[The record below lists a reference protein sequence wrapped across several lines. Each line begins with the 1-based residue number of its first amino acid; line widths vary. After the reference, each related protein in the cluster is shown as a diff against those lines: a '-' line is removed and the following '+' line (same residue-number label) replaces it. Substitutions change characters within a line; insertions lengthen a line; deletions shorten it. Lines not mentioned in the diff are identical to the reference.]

1 MNAPVAIAPAGAG
14 HFTRVTPGPM
24 VGVPPSVEQVP
35 VDRLTVDPAYQR
47 AIDGAASRRIIV
59 GMVRR
64 WDWSL
69 CLPLVVSRRPDGSL
83 LILDG
88 QHRHAGAV
96 ERGDIPYLPCVIQSS
111 LDLAGEARVFVELN
125 TKRQRLTQGEI
136 FAGMLAA
143 GDELARTVSEMIAAT
158 GWNVRRTSNTAV
170 YKPGDL
176 ECAPMLVKACANKA
190 LGENAVRFALTAL
203 RAAYPDTPVRN
214 AATLLKALFEVFDM
228 LAEAGIASA
237 ELIKAVG
244 AVPPDHWQSRGILH
258 REKAPALSITNAIAA
273 TMIAAAQGHAVPT
286 AIATARP
293 IATAERAVEQFAESA
308 KKSPT
313 ASPAPTIAVT
323 NRLPAMPVSVRTPA
337 ITKNPFGTA
346 DKGWCDQCD
355 QLRSKAAAAACA
367 SRFCKLRPF
376 T

>member
-1 MNAPVAIAPAGAG
+1 MNAPAAIAPASAG

-59 GMVRR
+59 GMVRQ

-111 LDLAGEARVFVELN
+111 LDVAGEARVFVELN
-125 TKRQRLTQGEI
+125 TKRQRLTQAEI
-136 FAGMLAA
+136 FNGMLAA
-143 GDELARTVSEMIAAT
+143 GDEQAKTIADMIAAT
-158 GWNVRRTSNTAV
+158 GWNVRRTSNTAN

-176 ECAPMLVKACANKA
+176 ECAPMLVRALANKA
-190 LGENAVRFALTAL
+190 IGENAVRFALTAL
-203 RAAYPDTPVRN
+203 RAAYPDAPVRH
-214 AATLLKALFEVFDM
+214 AATLLKALFEVFDAM
-228 LAEAGIASA
+228 AEAGVATA
-237 ELIKAVG
+237 DLITAIG
-244 AVPPDHWQSRGILH
+244 AVPSDNWLSRGILH
-258 REKAPALSITNAIAA
+258 RNRYPALSHINAIAA
-273 TMIAAAQGHAVPT
+273 TMIAAAQGKDVPT
-286 AIATARP
+286 ESPVT
-293 IATAERAVEQFAESA
+293 TRAVNQPEQFAENA
-308 KKSPT
+308 KKSP
-313 ASPAPTIAVT
+313 APAVT
-323 NRLPAMPVSVRTPA
+323 TSTNAVRPLPVRVSVPA
-337 ITKNPFGTA
+337 KAKSPFGTA
-346 DKGWCDQCD
+346 DKGWCEQCD